1 MQTRARSVVLLVTV
15 ALALAA
21 APAAGSEGRTT
32 TDRARP
38 TPHAVVSTFPNDAL
52 TTRDRS
58 QATGRR
64 VDLPLPDCT
73 QQVSRCNALTLINQL
88 DGFDLDP
95 RIAVRF
101 AGPVDPATAV
111 AGVRVEQR
119 GGRFSTGLDRVV
131 YDASTFTVYA
141 HPVSQLAPG
150 TTYSIS
156 FPMPQ
161 RKRGLPST
169 TFTTMS
175 ATTGLQDMIGQLDN
189 GSAYRA
195 ARISRKQRGLEI
207 DGSFPAAGTTLA
219 YTADTG
225 TSLSTSPVA
234 NVSTAAADRYVFGSY
249 LAPSWLSQDGDIAQT
264 STRSRGPVVTGQ
276 ARVPFVAII
285 PAGKAP
291 RGGWP
296 VAIFGHGF
304 TRSDGDVFLAAS
316 LNASKGLA
324 TLATDVVGHGFG
336 PRSTWQVTRDGKT
349 VSLPAHAR
357 GIDRDGN
364 GSIDSSEGSST
375 AIEPSPLAAVGSRD
389 GLRQTAADNASLA
402 RALSGPQTLPLRADR
417 VAYYGQSFGGIYGT
431 MLAGTDRSIDA
442 FGLNVPGGP
451 VSEIARLSPSFRPLT
466 AQALALGVPNLLNGG
481 SGGFTESLPLAGE
494 PPVQSPAPGA
504 LAIQQY
510 LAETTW
516 IQRQGSPETFA
527 PLVPHRRTLVQAA
540 FGDQT
545 VPNPTTGTLIRAGGL
560 QDRTTLYRNDRTP
573 NATQNP
579 HGFLLNPAFALGFG
593 PGQTQMS
600 TFLASGGRTIIDPD
614 GGGGVFE
621 VPIVNPQVLRGLNF

>member
-1 MQTRARSVVLLVTV
+1 MQTRALSVVLMFTIAV
-15 ALALAA
+15 ALASV
-21 APAAGSEGRTT
+21 PATGSATT
-32 TDRARP
+32 TERGRP
-38 TPHAVVSTFPNDAL
+38 TAHALVSTFPNDAL

-64 VDLPLPDCT
+64 VDMPLPDCT

-95 RIAVRF
+95 RIALRF

-131 YDASTFTVYA
+131 YDASTSTVYA
-141 HPVSQLAPG
+141 HPVSQLDPG
-150 TTYSIS
+150 TTYTIT
-156 FPMPQ
+156 FP
-161 RKRGLPST
+161 RTHRTKRGLPST
-169 TFTTMS
+169 AFTTMS
-175 ATTGLQDMIGQLDN
+175 ATTGLENMIDQLDD
-189 GSAYRA
+189 GSAYRGA
-195 ARISRKQRGLEI
+195 GISAKQRGLTV

-225 TSLSTSPVA
+225 TSLSTAPVP

-249 LAPSWLSQDGDIAQT
+249 LAPSWLSDAGDIAQAP
-264 STRSRGPVVTGQ
+264 TRSRGPAVTGQ
-276 ARVPFVAII
+276 VRVPFVAII

-304 TRSDGDVFLAAS
+304 TRSNGDVFLAAS

-324 TLATDVVGHGFG
+324 TIATDVVGHGFG
-336 PRSTWQVTRDGKT
+336 PRSTWQVTRGGET

-364 GSIDSSEGSST
+364 GTIDSTEGSST
-375 AIEPSPLAAVGSRD
+375 AIEPAARAAVGSRD
-389 GLRQTAADNASLA
+389 GLRQTVADNASLA
-402 RALSGPQTLPLRADR
+402 RALDGPNALPLSADR
-417 VAYYGQSFGGIYGT
+417 VTYYGQSFGGIYGT
-431 MLAGTDRSIDA
+431 MLAGTDRSITA

-451 VSEIARLSPSFRPLT
+451 ISEIARLSPSFRPLT
-466 AQALALGVPNLLNGG
+466 AQSLGLGVPNLLNGG
-481 SGGFTESLPLAGE
+481 NGGFTESMPLAGDA
-494 PPVQSPAPGA
+494 PVKDPAPGA
-504 LAIQQY
+504 LAVQQY

-516 IQRQGSPETFA
+516 ILRQGSPETFA
-527 PLVPHRRTLVQAA
+527 PLVPHRRTLIQSA
-540 FGDQT
+540 FGDRT
-545 VPNPTTGTLIRAGGL
+545 VPNPTAGTLIRAGDL
-560 QDRTTLYRNDRTP
+560 EDRTTFYRNDRTP
-573 NATQNP
+573 NASQNP
-579 HGFLLNPAFALGFG
+579 HGFLLDPTFALGFG

-600 TFLASGGRTIIDPD
+600 TFLASRGRTVIDPD
-614 GGGGVFE
+614 GAGSVFE
-621 VPIVNPQVLRGLNF
+621 VPIVNPDLLRGLNF